1 MAFGENL
8 NNNSQFIN
16 CLRKPV
22 EHRTNE
28 DVETIFCYLC
38 GMQAV
43 AGLPESSVRAMSETA
58 KYEAQDSNYLLY
70 TADDTANCWYI
81 LLSGCVFLDG
91 CMYLPGSS
99 FGKQPLG
106 TNGKRGT
113 DCLVLEYSEMIVID
127 FPNTDLFQPFQR
139 HSYSKNDLERLLA
152 LETQDYRI
160 GGPIP
165 DDEQLPMELQHVKE
179 IILRSDQNLKR
190 TGSIEEPPG
199 NNLELD
205 LTGLVESIVDS
216 DEDDEEEES
225 HSSRESLMVRDVVR
239 DCLEKEPSDRT
250 ESDIQALLDFMQHLP
265 AFANMTMN
273 VRQELCAVMVFAVVD
288 KAGSVVMENSEELD
302 SWCVILNGSVE
313 ILVGGDE
320 PLTLHLGDSFGVEPT
335 LKKMYHRGVMKTRV
349 DDCQFVCVAQAD
361 YYRILTQGERSIQCI
376 EEGGQVVMV
385 TEFRKTDGGS
395 RQGQVVIKATPQKLV
410 SHVVAD
416 HSAIDPTFVEDL
428 LLTYKTFLDRP
439 SEICS
444 KLLNWFLERKF
455 RDKVTRAMLLWVNNH
470 YSDFEGDPV
479 MEDYLGTFEKG
490 LELQQMTGQLGLLNI
505 ACAAKAKS
513 RRVTMD
519 RSSREMPLGFT
530 IAGGKEYGFGV
541 FISKIEPESKALE
554 AGLRRGDQVLE
565 VNGTNFETISYIKAR
580 DVLSSSTH
588 VSMLVK
594 RNMPAFKEM
603 LTAPQGKDNLKLTQS
618 KDTIQRSS
626 SDCSERQRTL
636 QTRLSVPDISSDP
649 SKKSVQHIHPSTT
662 TERVKKA
669 LNRLSV
675 IGTLSRNTKL
685 ISRSERDLLSVDHD
699 GSDDMHVMARHAVK
713 TRTRATLPRGFGSTE
728 CIHTSDQTIEMPDKV
743 IKVYKADQTCKYFMV
758 YRETTAREVVN
769 RALDA
774 FGIQISHPDSPSNY
788 SLCEITVEDE
798 GLIKQRRLPD
808 TLCNL
813 PDRIHLNGR
822 YYLKNNLVS
831 GSLLPDEAA
840 QELAKESHFNL
851 LQLKPRD
858 LAKEITLQD
867 FEVFRSIDPRE
878 YIYKLW
884 NFGPKLTENL
894 RKFSEIVNKE
904 MFWVV
909 TEICSETNLVKRM
922 KIIKAFIKIA
932 RHCKECKNY
941 NSLFAIVSGLGHSAV
956 QRLKNTWDKLPTR
969 HSKAF
974 EDLQSLM
981 DPSRNM
987 SKYRNLLNG
996 EHGEPPLIPFF
1007 PVITKDLTFIHLGND
1022 SIVDGLVNFEKLRLI
1037 AREVRQI
1044 SKFNSIPY
1052 DPDTMFEEDPNSQG
1066 GPGQQKVTSTVVGMV
1081 TGGSTRRSL
1090 RDQNPKKMYEESM
1103 MSRRVKQYLS
1113 SLTII
1118 QDEDK
1123 LRDMSHNC
1131 EPPQGSAPPSVQT
1144 RKKNSP
1150 STSPVPNKK
1159 DRKGSKPS
1167 ELTAPSPLA
1176 LKKEMWSGDRMSVSS
1191 TASTSS
1197 IPDPDVQSPKLLPED
1212 EIHVFPENDRMSMS
1226 LPEDTVH
1233 MQELRR
1239 LHINDE
1245 HRRPHYRHPPAVEVL
1260 RPIHY
1265 SGSAESLPY
1274 SPTHTTSSQDH
1285 PYHPGVTYQYSA
1297 YHYPNDQYSR
1307 VEYVE
1312 NYDEEEGQ
1320 VSAV

>member
-1 MAFGENL
+1 MAFCENL
-8 NNNSQFIN
+8 NNNSKFIN
-16 CLRKPV
+16 CLRKSV
-22 EHRTNE
+22 HHRTNE
-28 DVETIFCYLC
+28 DVETIFRYLC

-43 AGLPESSVRAMSETA
+43 AGLPESSVRTMSETA
-58 KYEAQDSNYLLY
+58 RYVAEDSNYLLY
-70 TADDTANCWYI
+70 VEDDLANCWYI

-106 TNGKRGT
+106 ANGKRGT

-152 LETQDYRI
+152 LETKDFRI
-160 GGPIP
+160 GGPMP

-179 IILRSDQNLKR
+179 IILRSDKNMQR
-190 TGSIEEPPG
+190 SASVEDSSST

-216 DEDDEEEES
+216 DEEDEEEES
-225 HSSRESLMVRDVVR
+225 LSSRESLLVRDVVR
-239 DCLEKEPSDRT
+239 DCLEKEPADRT

-273 VRQELCAVMVFAVVD
+273 VRQELCSVMVFAVVD
-288 KAGSVVMENSEELD
+288 KAGSIVMENEEELD

-313 ILVGGDE
+313 ILVDGEE

-335 LKKMYHRGVMKTRV
+335 LKKMRHKGIMKTRV

-395 RQGQVVIKATPQKLV
+395 RQGQVVIKATPQKLI
-410 SHVVAD
+410 SHVVEE

-428 LLTYKTFLDRP
+428 LLTFKTFLDRP

-444 KLLNWFLERKF
+444 QLLNWFLERRF

-470 YSDFEGDPV
+470 YGDFEGDPV
-479 MEDYLGTFEKG
+479 MEDYLETFEKG
-490 LELQQMTGQLGLLNI
+490 LELQQMSGQLGLLNI
-505 ACAAKAKS
+505 ACAAKAKA
-513 RRVTMD
+513 RRITMD
-519 RSSREMPLGFT
+519 RSSRDMPLGFT
-530 IAGGKEYGFGV
+530 VAGGKESGFGI
-541 FISKIEPESKALE
+541 FISKVEEDSKGAE
-554 AGLRRGDQVLE
+554 VGLRRGDRILE
-565 VNGTNFETISYIKAR
+565 VNGTNFENITYVKAR
-580 DVLSSSTH
+580 EVLSSATH
-588 VSMLVK
+588 VSFLVK

-603 LTAPQGKDNLKLTQS
+603 LTAPHGKDNLKLTQS
-618 KDTIQRSS
+618 KDIVQRSS

-636 QTRLSVPDISSDP
+636 QSRLSVPEISSDP
-649 SKKSVQHIHPSTT
+649 SKKPIQHLHPSNR
-662 TERVKKA
+662 TEKVKKA
-669 LNRLSV
+669 LNRLSAL
-675 IGTLSRNTKL
+675 GTLSRNSKL
-685 ISRSERDLLSVDHD
+685 ISKSERDLLSVNHD
-699 GSDDMHVMARHAVK
+699 TSDDLHTMARLAVK
-713 TRTRATLPRGFGSTE
+713 NKRATLPRGFGSTE
-728 CIHTSDQTIEMPDKV
+728 CIYTSDQSLDMPDKV

-758 YRETTAREVVN
+758 FKETTAREVVN
-769 RALDA
+769 RAVDA
-774 FGIQISHPDSPSNY
+774 FGIPDHPSNY
-788 SLCEITVEDE
+788 SLCEITVEDG

-808 TLCNL
+808 MLPNL

-822 YYLKNNLVS
+822 YYLKNNEVS
-831 GSLLPDEAA
+831 GPLLPDEAA
-840 QELAKESHFNL
+840 QELAKESSFSL

-867 FEVFRSIDPRE
+867 FEIFRSIDPRE

-909 TEICSETNLVKRM
+909 TEICNESNLVKRM

-956 QRLKNTWDKLPTR
+956 QRLKNTWDRLPTK
-969 HSKAF
+969 HTKAF

-1052 DPDTMFEEDPNSQG
+1052 DPDTMFDDDSNSQG
-1066 GPGQQKVTSTVVGMV
+1066 GPGNQKLVGMV
-1081 TGGSTRRSL
+1081 TGSGRRSL

-1103 MSRRVKQYLS
+1103 MSRRVQQYLTN
-1113 SLTII
+1113 LTII
-1118 QDEDK
+1118 EDEEK
-1123 LRDMSHNC
+1123 LREMSNNC

-1144 RKKNSP
+1144 RRKNSP
-1150 STSPVPNKK
+1150 SSSPVASKK
-1159 DRKGSKPS
+1159 DRKGSKPN
-1167 ELTAPSPLA
+1167 ELTVPSPLA
-1176 LKKEMWSGDRMSVSS
+1176 LKKELIASDRISVSS
-1191 TASTSS
+1191 TASSS
-1197 IPDPDVQSPKLLPED
+1197 SFPEVQSPKILPEED
-1212 EIHVFPENDRMSMS
+1212 IHVFPENDRTS

-1239 LHINDE
+1239 LHYNDD
-1245 HRRPHYRHPPAVEVL
+1245 HRRPHYRHPPGVEVI
-1260 RPIHY
+1260 RPVHY
-1265 SGSAESLPY
+1265 SESAENLPY
-1274 SPTHTTSSQDH
+1274 SPTHPTAPQEH
-1285 PYHPGVTYQYSA
+1285 PYHPGVTYPYGG
-1297 YHYPNDQYSR
+1297 YHHYPVDQYRR
-1307 VEYVE
+1307 VDYVDS
-1312 NYDEEEGQ
+1312 YDEEEGQ

>member
-1 MAFGENL
+1 MNMAFGESNL

-16 CLRKPV
+16 CLRTPIQQ
-22 EHRTNE
+22 RTNA
-28 DVETIFCYLC
+28 DVETIFCSLW

-43 AGLPESSVRAMSETA
+43 AGLPESAVRTMSETA
-58 KYEAQDSNYLLY
+58 RYEARDSNYLLY
-70 TADDTANCWYI
+70 MADDVASCWYI
-81 LLSGCVFLDG
+81 LLSGCVFLEC

-99 FGKQPLG
+99 FGKQPLSS
-106 TNGKRGT
+106 NGKRGT
-113 DCLVLEYSEMIVID
+113 DCLVLEYSELIVID
-127 FPNTDLFQPFQR
+127 FPNTELFQPFQR
-139 HSYSKNDLERLLA
+139 HSYSKTDLERLLA
-152 LETQDYRI
+152 LETRDYRI

-179 IILRSDQNLKR
+179 IILRSDQNMKKSASEDSS
-190 TGSIEEPPG
+190 SI
-199 NNLELD
+199 NNYELD

-216 DEDDEEEES
+216 DEDDEEEEES

-250 ESDIQALLDFMQHLP
+250 PSDIQALLDFMQHLP

-288 KAGSVVMENSEELD
+288 KAGSIVMENEEELD

-313 ILVGGDE
+313 IVVHGEE

-335 LKKMYHRGVMKTRV
+335 LKKMRHKGIMKTRV

-376 EEGGQVVMV
+376 EEGGEVVMV

-395 RQGQVVIKATPQKLV
+395 RQGQVVIKATAQKLI

-416 HSAIDPTFVEDL
+416 HSAIDPTYVEDL

-444 KLLNWFLERKF
+444 QLLNWFLEKRF
-455 RDKVTRAMLLWVNNH
+455 RDKVTRAILLWVNNH
-470 YSDFEGDPV
+470 YGDFESDPV
-479 MEDYLGTFEKG
+479 MESYLETFEKG
-490 LELQQMTGQLGLLNI
+490 LEQQQMSGQLGLLNI

-513 RRVTMD
+513 RRITMD
-519 RSSREMPLGFT
+519 RPSKDKPLGFT
-530 IAGGKEYGFGV
+530 IAGGKESGFGIFV
-541 FISKIEPESKALE
+541 SKVEEDCKALE
-554 AGLRRGDQVLE
+554 AGLRRGDQLLE
-565 VNGTNFETISYIKAR
+565 VNGTNFENVTATKAR
-580 DVLSSSTH
+580 DILSCAIH

-603 LTAPQGKDNLKLTQS
+603 EMTPHRKENLKITQS
-618 KDTIQRSS
+618 KDTVQRSS

-636 QTRLSVPDISSDP
+636 QSRFSVPEISSDP
-649 SKKSVQHIHPSTT
+649 SKKPIQHLHPSST

-669 LNRLSV
+669 LNRLSA

-685 ISRSERDLLSVDHD
+685 ISKSERDLLSVDQD
-699 GSDDMHVMARHAVK
+699 GTDDLHMMAKHGVKK
-713 TRTRATLPRGFGSTE
+713 TRASLPRGFGSTE
-728 CIHTSDQTIEMPDKV
+728 CINTSDQSLEMPDGV
-743 IKVYKADQTCKYFMV
+743 IKVFKADQTCRYFMV
-758 YRETTAREVVN
+758 YKETTTREVVN
-769 RALDA
+769 RAVEA
-774 FGIQISHPDSPSNY
+774 FGIQDSPREY
-788 SLCEITVEDE
+788 ALCEVTVED
-798 GLIKQRRLPD
+798 GGFVKQRRLPD
-808 TLCNL
+808 MLANL

-822 YYLKNNLVS
+822 YYLKNNSVS
-831 GSLLPDEAA
+831 SQLLPDEAA
-840 QELAKESHFNL
+840 QELAKESQFSL
-851 LQLKPRD
+851 LQLKPKEV
-858 LAKEITLQD
+858 AKELTLQD

-894 RKFSEIVNKE
+894 RKFSEIVNNE

-909 TEICSETNLVKRM
+909 TEICSEPNLVKRM
-922 KIIKAFIKIA
+922 KLIKTFIKIA
-932 RHCKECKNY
+932 RYCKECKNY
-941 NSLFAIVSGLGHSAV
+941 NSLFAIVSGLGHSTV
-956 QRLKNTWDKLPTR
+956 QRLKNTWDKLPTK

-1052 DPDTMFEEDPNSQG
+1052 DPDTMFEDEVNSQG
-1066 GPGQQKVTSTVVGMV
+1066 GPGQQRVTSTVVGMV
-1081 TGGSTRRSL
+1081 TGSSTWSRRSL

-1113 SLTII
+1113 NLTVI
-1118 QDEDK
+1118 QDEEN
-1123 LRDMSHNC
+1123 LREMSNVC
-1131 EPPQGSAPPSVQT
+1131 EPPQGSAAAPSVQS
-1144 RKKNSP
+1144 RKK
-1150 STSPVPNKK
+1150 TSPTSSPGANKK
-1159 DRKGSKPS
+1159 DRKAGKPI
-1167 ELTAPSPLA
+1167 PSPLA
-1176 LKKEMWSGDRMSVSS
+1176 LRKDIAGDRISVSS

-1197 IPDPDVQSPKLLPED
+1197 LTDVQSPKQMSEE
-1212 EIHVFPENDRMSMS
+1212 EIHVFPEVDRTS

-1245 HRRPHYRHPPAVEVL
+1245 HQRPHYRHPPVVEVV
-1260 RPIHY
+1260 RPIMY
-1265 SGSAESLPY
+1265 TVPAPSADTVPY
-1274 SPTHTTSSQDH
+1274 SPTHSTSSQEH
-1285 PYHPGVTYQYSA
+1285 PYHP
-1297 YHYPNDQYSR
+1297 
-1307 VEYVE
+1307 
-1312 NYDEEEGQ
+1312 EEEGQ

>member
-16 CLRKPV
+16 CLRKRV
-22 EHRTNE
+22 DHRTNE
-28 DVETIFCYLC
+28 DVKTIYHYLY
-38 GMQAV
+38 GMQAMT
-43 AGLPESSVRAMSETA
+43 GLPESSVRTMSETA
-58 KYEAQDSNYLLY
+58 RYIAQDSNYLLY
-70 TADDTANCWYI
+70 MADDVADCWYI

-99 FGKQPLG
+99 FGKQPLS

-127 FPNTDLFQPFQR
+127 FPNTDLLLPFQR

-160 GGPIP
+160 GGPMP

-179 IILRSDQNLKR
+179 IILRSDEKLKR
-190 TGSIEEPPG
+190 NSSSEEPNAG
-199 NNLELD
+199 NNWQLD

-216 DEDDEEEES
+216 DEEDEEDES

-239 DCLEKEPSDRT
+239 DCLEKEPVDRT

-265 AFANMTMN
+265 AFVNMTMN
-273 VRQELCAVMVFAVVD
+273 VRQELCAVMVFAVVE
-288 KAGSVVMENSEELD
+288 KAGSTVMEDKEELD

-313 ILVGGDE
+313 ILVDGE
-320 PLTLHLGDSFGVEPT
+320 KPLTLHLGDSFGVEPT
-335 LKKMYHRGVMKTRV
+335 LKKMHHKGIMKTRV

-376 EEGGQVVMV
+376 EEDGGVVMV

-410 SHVVAD
+410 SHVIAD

-428 LLTYKTFLDRP
+428 LLTYKTFWDR
-439 SEICS
+439 STEICS
-444 KLLNWFLERKF
+444 QLLNWFLERRF

-470 YSDFEGDPV
+470 YSDFEGDSV
-479 MEDYLGTFEKG
+479 MEGYLETFEKG
-490 LELQQMTGQLGLLNI
+490 LEIQGMTGQLGLLNI
-505 ACAAKAKS
+505 ACTAKAKS
-513 RRVTMD
+513 RRITMD
-519 RSSREMPLGFT
+519 RSSKDMPLGFT
-530 IAGGKEYGFGV
+530 IAGGREYGFGI
-541 FISKIEPESKALE
+541 FISKIEPESRASE
-554 AGLRRGDQVLE
+554 AGLKLGDKILE
-565 VNGTNFETISYIKAR
+565 VNGTDFANITYTKAR
-580 DVLSSSTH
+580 EVFSFSIH
-588 VSMLVK
+588 VSLLVK
-594 RNMPAFKEM
+594 RDMQAFKEM
-603 LTAPQGKDNLKLTQS
+603 LSAPQGKDNAKLTQC
-618 KDTIQRSS
+618 KETVHRSS
-626 SDCSERQRTL
+626 SDCSERQRSL
-636 QTRLSVPDISSDP
+636 QSRFSVPDIASDSS
-649 SKKSVQHIHPSTT
+649 KRQVQYLHPSST

-685 ISRSERDLLSVDHD
+685 ISRSEKDLLSVDPE
-699 GSDDMHVMARHAVK
+699 SAEYMNIMARHAVK
-713 TRTRATLPRGFGSTE
+713 KQRATLPRGFGSTE
-728 CIHTSDQTIEMPDKV
+728 CIYTSEQTNDMPDKV
-743 IKVYKADQTCKYFMV
+743 IKVYRADQTCKYFMV
-758 YRETTAREVVN
+758 YKETTAREVVI
-769 RALDA
+769 RALEA
-774 FGIQISHPDSPSNY
+774 FGIQDSSSNY
-788 SLCEITVEDE
+788 SLCEITVEE
-798 GLIKQRRLPD
+798 QGLIRQRRLQD
-808 TLCNL
+808 TLNNL
-813 PDRIHLNGR
+813 SDKIHLNGR

-840 QELAKESHFNL
+840 QELSKESISSL

-894 RKFSEIVNKE
+894 RKFSEIVNNE
-904 MFWVV
+904 MFWVI
-909 TEICSETNLVKRM
+909 TEICSESNLVKRM
-922 KIIKAFIKIA
+922 KIMKTFIKIA
-932 RHCKECKNY
+932 RLCKECKNY
-941 NSLFAIVSGLGHSAV
+941 NTLFAIVSGLGHSAV

-1022 SIVDGLVNFEKLRLI
+1022 SIIDGLVNFEKLRLI
-1037 AREVRQI
+1037 AREIRQI

-1052 DPDTMFEEDPNSQG
+1052 DPETMFEEDTNNQG

-1081 TGGSTRRSL
+1081 TGSSNRRSL

-1113 SLTII
+1113 GLTVI
-1118 QDEDK
+1118 QDEEK
-1123 LRDMSHNC
+1123 LREMSHAC
-1131 EPPQGSAPPSVQT
+1131 EPPQGSGSSAPPSVQT

-1150 STSPVPNKK
+1150 SSSPVASKN
-1159 DRKGSKPS
+1159 DRKGNKPS
-1167 ELTAPSPLA
+1167 ELTVPSPLA
-1176 LKKEMWSGDRMSVSS
+1176 LKKDLTGGDRMSISS
-1191 TASTSS
+1191 TASSS
-1197 IPDPDVQSPKLLPED
+1197 SLAEPDVQSPKLLPED
-1212 EIHVFPENDRMSMS
+1212 EVHVFPENDRMSH
-1226 LPEDTVH
+1226 PEDTVH
-1233 MQELRR
+1233 MQELKR
-1239 LHINDE
+1239 LHLNED
-1245 HRRPHYRHPPAVEVL
+1245 HRRPHYRYPQPL
-1260 RPIHY
+1260 DGFRPMSY
-1265 SGSAESLPY
+1265 SASAESLPY
-1274 SPTHTTSSQDH
+1274 STNHTSSSQEH
-1285 PYHPGVTYQYSA
+1285 SYHPGVTYQYNT
-1297 YHYPNDQYSR
+1297 YHYPSDQYSR

>member
-1 MAFGENL
+1 MYQHQIMAFGENL

-38 GMQAV
+38 GMQAM
-43 AGLPESSVRAMSETA
+43 AGLPQSAVRTMSETA
-58 KYEAQDSNYLLY
+58 RYVAEDSNHLLY
-70 TADDTANCWYI
+70 MADDLAQCWYV

-106 TNGKRGT
+106 TNRKRGT

-127 FPNTDLFQPFQR
+127 FPSTDLFQPFQR

-152 LETQDYRI
+152 LETEDYRI

-179 IILRSDQNLKR
+179 IILRSDQQLKR
-190 TGSIEEPPG
+190 SASVEGSHSG

-216 DEDDEEEES
+216 DEEDEEEES

-288 KAGSVVMENSEELD
+288 KAGSTVMANKEELD

-313 ILVGGDE
+313 ILVDGAE
-320 PLTLHLGDSFGVEPT
+320 PVTLHLGDSFGVEPT
-335 LKKMYHRGVMKTRV
+335 LKKMYHNGVMKTRV

-376 EEGGQVVMV
+376 EENGSVVMV

-395 RQGQVVIKATPQKLV
+395 RQGQVVIKATPLKLI
-410 SHVVAD
+410 SHVIAD

-428 LLTYKTFLDRP
+428 LLTYKTFLDRS

-444 KLLNWFLERKF
+444 QLLNWFLERRF

-470 YSDFEGDPV
+470 YGDFEGDPV

-490 LELQQMTGQLGLLNI
+490 LELQQMNGQLGLLNI

-513 RRVTMD
+513 RRITMD

-530 IAGGKEYGFGV
+530 ISGGREYGFGI
-541 FISKIEPESKALE
+541 FISKVEPESKALE
-554 AGLRRGDQVLE
+554 AGLRRGDKILE
-565 VNGTNFETISYIKAR
+565 GNGTNFGNITYVKAR
-580 DVLSSSTH
+580 DVLSSSIH
-588 VSMLVK
+588 VSLLVK
-594 RNMPAFKEM
+594 RNMQAFKEM
-603 LTAPQGKDNLKLTQS
+603 LTSPQGKDNLRLTQT
-618 KDTIQRSS
+618 KDTVVQRSS
-626 SDCSERQRTL
+626 SDCSERNRTL
-636 QTRLSVPDISSDP
+636 QTRLSVPDITSDP
-649 SKKSVQHIHPSTT
+649 SKRQVQHLHPSST

-685 ISRSERDLLSVDHD
+685 ISRSERDLLSMDHD
-699 GSDDMHVMARHAVK
+699 STDEMHVLARHPVK
-713 TRTRATLPRGFGSTE
+713 KQRVSLPRGFGSTE
-728 CIHTSDQTIEMPDKV
+728 CIYTSEQNGDMPDKV

-758 YRETTAREVVN
+758 YKETTAREVVN

-774 FGIQISHPDSPSNY
+774 FGIQDSASNY

-798 GLIKQRRLPD
+798 GFIKQRRLPD
-808 TLCNL
+808 MLHNL
-813 PDRIHLNGR
+813 SDRIHLNGR

-840 QELAKESHFNL
+840 QELAKEANFSL

-909 TEICSETNLVKRM
+909 TEICNESNLVKRM
-922 KIIKAFIKIA
+922 KIIKTFIKIA
-932 RHCKECKNY
+932 RLCKECKNY
-941 NSLFAIVSGLGHSAV
+941 NTLFAIVSGLGHSAV
-956 QRLKNTWDKLPTR
+956 RRLKNTWDKLPTR

-1037 AREVRQI
+1037 AREIRQI

-1052 DPDTMFEEDPNSQG
+1052 DPETMFEEDPNSQG

-1081 TGGSTRRSL
+1081 TGSSNRRSL

-1113 SLTII
+1113 GLTII
-1118 QDEDK
+1118 QDEEK
-1123 LRDMSHNC
+1123 LRDMSNAC

-1150 STSPVPNKK
+1150 TSSPVANPR
-1159 DRKGSKPS
+1159 DRKGSKPH
-1167 ELTAPSPLA
+1167 ELTVPSPLA
-1176 LKKEMWSGDRMSVSS
+1176 LKKDLVGGDRISVSS
-1191 TASTSS
+1191 TASSS
-1197 IPDPDVQSPKLLPED
+1197 SLAEPDVQSPKLLPED
-1212 EIHVFPENDRMSMS
+1212 EVQVFPENDRTSF
-1226 LPEDTVH
+1226 PEDTVH

-1245 HRRPHYRHPPAVEVL
+1245 HRRPHYRHPPTLEVI
-1260 RPIHY
+1260 RPLHY
-1265 SGSAESLPY
+1265 SASAESLPY
-1274 SPTHTTSSQDH
+1274 SSNHSTSSQDH
-1285 PYHPGVTYQYSA
+1285 SYHPGVTYQYNA
-1297 YHYPNDQYSR
+1297 YHYPTDQYSR

-1312 NYDEEEGQ
+1312 NYDEEGQ

>member
-1 MAFGENL
+1 MSMAFGENL
-8 NNNSQFIN
+8 NNNSEFIN

-22 EHRTNE
+22 DHRTNE

-43 AGLPESSVRAMSETA
+43 SGLPESSVRAMSETA
-58 KYEAQDSNYLLY
+58 RYEAEDSNYLLY
-70 TADDTANCWYI
+70 VADDTAGCWYI

-99 FGKQPLG
+99 FGKQPL
-106 TNGKRGT
+106 NGKRGT
-113 DCLVLEYSEMIVID
+113 DCLVLEYSELIVID

-139 HSYSKNDLERLLA
+139 HSYCKNDLERLLA

-179 IILRSDQNLKR
+179 IILRSDKNMKR
-190 TGSIEEPPG
+190 SASEDSSSV

-288 KAGSVVMENSEELD
+288 KAGSVVMENEEELD

-313 ILVGGDE
+313 ILVPGEE

-335 LKKMYHRGVMKTRV
+335 LKKMRHRGVMKTRV

-376 EEGGQVVMV
+376 EEDGEVVMV

-395 RQGQVVIKATPQKLV
+395 RQGHVVIKATPQKLV

-416 HSAIDPTFVEDL
+416 HSAIDPTYVEDL

-444 KLLNWFLERKF
+444 QLLNWFLERRF

-470 YSDFEGDPV
+470 YGDFEGDPV
-479 MEDYLGTFEKG
+479 MEDYLETFEKG
-490 LELQQMTGQLGLLNI
+490 LELQNMSGQLGLLNI

-513 RRVTMD
+513 HRITMD
-519 RSSREMPLGFT
+519 RSSRDMPLGFT
-530 IAGGKEYGFGV
+530 IAGGKECGFGI
-541 FISKIEPESKALE
+541 FISKVEEESKALE
-554 AGLRRGDQVLE
+554 AGVRRGDQVLE
-565 VNGTNFETISYIKAR
+565 VNGTNFENITYIKAR
-580 DVLSSSTH
+580 DVLSTATH
-588 VSMLVK
+588 VSLLVK

-603 LTAPQGKDNLKLTQS
+603 LTTPHGKDNLKITQS
-618 KDTIQRSS
+618 KDTVQRSS

-636 QTRLSVPDISSDP
+636 QTRLSVPEISSD
-649 SKKSVQHIHPSTT
+649 SVKKPIQHLHSSST

-669 LNRLSV
+669 LNRLSA
-675 IGTLSRNTKL
+675 IGTLSRNSKL
-685 ISRSERDLLSVDHD
+685 ISRSERDLLSVAHD
-699 GSDDMHVMARHAVK
+699 GPDDMHTVARHGVK
-713 TRTRATLPRGFGSTE
+713 RGQRASLPRGFGSTE
-728 CIHTSDQTIEMPDKV
+728 CIHTSDQSLEMPDRV

-758 YRETTAREVVN
+758 FKETTAREVVN
-769 RALDA
+769 RAVDA
-774 FGIQISHPDSPSNY
+774 FGIQDSPSKF

-798 GLIKQRRLPD
+798 GLVKQRRLPD
-808 TLCNL
+808 MLTNL

-822 YYLKNNLVS
+822 YYLKNNNVS
-831 GSLLPDEAA
+831 SQLLPDEAA
-840 QELAKESHFNL
+840 QELAKESHFTL
-851 LQLKPRD
+851 LQIKPRD
-858 LAKEITLQD
+858 VAKELTLQD

-909 TEICSETNLVKRM
+909 TEICSEANVVKRM
-922 KIIKAFIKIA
+922 KLIKAFIKIA

-941 NSLFAIVSGLGHSAV
+941 NSLFAIVSGLGHSSV
-956 QRLKNTWDKLPTR
+956 QRLKNTWDKLPTK

-1037 AREVRQI
+1037 AREIRQI

-1052 DPDTMFEEDPNSQG
+1052 DPDTMFEDEVNSQG
-1066 GPGQQKVTSTVVGMV
+1066 GPGQPKGTSSVVGMV
-1081 TGGSTRRSL
+1081 TGSTTWSRRSL

-1113 SLTII
+1113 NLTII
-1118 QDEDK
+1118 QDEEK
-1123 LRDMSHNC
+1123 LTDMSHVC

-1150 STSPVPNKK
+1150 TSSPAANKK
-1159 DRKGSKPS
+1159 DRKAGKPV
-1167 ELTAPSPLA
+1167 PSPLA
-1176 LKKEMWSGDRMSVSS
+1176 LRKDLAVDRMSVSS

-1197 IPDPDVQSPKLLPED
+1197 LPDIQSPKQLNED
-1212 EIHVFPENDRMSMS
+1212 DLHVFPEADRTS

-1239 LHINDE
+1239 LHINDD
-1245 HRRPHYRHPPAVEVL
+1245 HPRAHYRYPPAVEVL
-1260 RPIHY
+1260 RPTVY
-1265 SGSAESLPY
+1265 SASSAESLPY
-1274 SPTHTTSSQDH
+1274 SPTHSTSSQEH
-1285 PYHPGVTYQYSA
+1285 SYYPGVTYHYQ
-1297 YHYPNDQYSR
+1297 HYPVDHYSR
-1307 VEYVE
+1307 AEYVD
-1312 NYDEEEGQ
+1312 NYDDEEGQ

>member
-1 MAFGENL
+1 MAFGDSNL
-8 NNNSQFIN
+8 NNNSEFIN

-28 DVETIFCYLC
+28 DVETIFCCLS

-43 AGLPESSVRAMSETA
+43 AGLPESSVRTMSETA
-58 KYEAQDSNYLLY
+58 RYEAEDSNYLLY
-70 TADDTANCWYI
+70 VADDIAACWYI

-113 DCLVLEYSEMIVID
+113 DCLVLEYSELIVID
-127 FPNTDLFQPFQR
+127 FPNSDLFQPFIR

-152 LETQDYRI
+152 LETDDYRI

-165 DDEQLPMELQHVKE
+165 DDEQLPMELQQVKE
-179 IILRSDQNLKR
+179 IILQSDKNMKR
-190 TGSIEEPPG
+190 RASDSSSL

-250 ESDIQALLDFMQHLP
+250 ETDIQALLDFMQHLP

-288 KAGSVVMENSEELD
+288 KAGSTVMENEEELD

-313 ILVGGDE
+313 ILVPGEE

-335 LKKMYHRGVMKTRV
+335 LKKMRHRGVMKTRV

-376 EEGGQVVMV
+376 EENGEVVMV

-395 RQGQVVIKATPQKLV
+395 RQGHVVIKATPQKLI

-416 HSAIDPTFVEDL
+416 HSAIDPTYVEDL
-428 LLTYKTFLDRP
+428 LLTYKSFLDRP

-444 KLLNWFLERKF
+444 QLLNWFLERRF

-470 YSDFEGDPV
+470 YGDFERDAV
-479 MEDYLGTFEKG
+479 MEDYLETFEKG
-490 LELQQMTGQLGLLNI
+490 LEQQNMSGQLGLLNI

-513 RRVTMD
+513 RRITMD

-530 IAGGKEYGFGV
+530 IAGGKESGFGI
-541 FISKIEPESKALE
+541 FISKVEEGSKASE
-554 AGLRRGDQVLE
+554 AGVRLGDQVLE
-565 VNGTNFETISYIKAR
+565 VNGTNFENISNTKAR
-580 DVLSSSTH
+580 DVLSSAIH
-588 VSMLVK
+588 VSLLVK
-594 RNMPAFKEM
+594 QNKPAFKEM
-603 LTAPQGKDNLKLTQS
+603 LTTPHGKDNLKLTQT
-618 KDTIQRSS
+618 KDTVQRSS

-636 QTRLSVPDISSDP
+636 QARLSVPEISSD
-649 SKKSVQHIHPSTT
+649 SVKKPIQHLHSSTP

-669 LNRLSV
+669 LNRLSAF
-675 IGTLSRNTKL
+675 GTLSRNNKL
-685 ISRSERDLLSVDHD
+685 ISRSERDLLSTVDHD
-699 GSDDMHVMARHAVK
+699 GSTDDMHAVARHGVK
-713 TRTRATLPRGFGSTE
+713 PRTRGSLPRGFGSTE
-728 CIHTSDQTIEMPDKV
+728 CIHTSDQSLEMPDRV

-758 YRETTAREVVN
+758 YKETTAREVVN
-769 RALDA
+769 RAVDA
-774 FGIQISHPDSPSNY
+774 FGIQELPGDY
-788 SLCEITVEDE
+788 SLCEITVEDG

-808 TLCNL
+808 MLTNL

-822 YYLKNNLVS
+822 YYLKNNHVS
-831 GSLLPDEAA
+831 SQLLPDEAA
-840 QELAKESHFNL
+840 QELAKESHSTL
-851 LQLKPRD
+851 LQIKPRD
-858 LAKEITLQD
+858 VAKELTLQD

-922 KIIKAFIKIA
+922 KLIKAFIKIA

-956 QRLKNTWDKLPTR
+956 QRLKNTWDKLPTK

-1052 DPDTMFEEDPNSQG
+1052 DPDTMFEDEINSQG
-1066 GPGQQKVTSTVVGMV
+1066 GPGQQKMTSSVVGMV
-1081 TGGSTRRSL
+1081 TGSTTWGRRSL

-1113 SLTII
+1113 NLTII
-1118 QDEDK
+1118 QDEEK
-1123 LRDMSHNC
+1123 LRDMSQVC
-1131 EPPQGSAPPSVQT
+1131 EPPQGSAPPSVQM

-1150 STSPVPNKK
+1150 TSSPTASKK
-1159 DRKGSKPS
+1159 DRKTGKPV
-1167 ELTAPSPLA
+1167 PSPLA
-1176 LKKEMWSGDRMSVSS
+1176 LRKDVAVDRASVSS

-1197 IPDPDVQSPKLLPED
+1197 FPDMQSPKQLNEED
-1212 EIHVFPENDRMSMS
+1212 IHVFPEGERTSY
-1226 LPEDTVH
+1226 PEDTVH

-1239 LHINDE
+1239 LHINDD
-1245 HRRPHYRHPPAVEVL
+1245 HHRPHYRHPPGVEVI
-1260 RPIHY
+1260 RPIVY
-1265 SGSAESLPY
+1265 SAGSAESLPY
-1274 SPTHTTSSQDH
+1274 SPTHSTSSQEH
-1285 PYHPGVTYQYSA
+1285 SYHPGVTYQYPG
-1297 YHYPNDQYSR
+1297 YHYPVDQYSR

-1312 NYDEEEGQ
+1312 NYDDEEGQ

>member
-1 MAFGENL
+1 MAFGESNL

-16 CLRKPV
+16 CLRTPIQQ
-22 EHRTNE
+22 RTNA
-28 DVETIFCYLC
+28 DVETIFCSLW

-43 AGLPESSVRAMSETA
+43 AGLPESAVRTMSETA
-58 KYEAQDSNYLLY
+58 RYEARDSNYLLY
-70 TADDTANCWYI
+70 MADDVASCWYI
-81 LLSGCVFLDG
+81 LLSGCVFLEG

-99 FGKQPLG
+99 FGKQPLSS
-106 TNGKRGT
+106 NGKRGT
-113 DCLVLEYSEMIVID
+113 DCLVLEYSELIVID
-127 FPNTDLFQPFQR
+127 FPNTELFQPFQR
-139 HSYSKNDLERLLA
+139 HSYSKTDLERLLA
-152 LETQDYRI
+152 LETRDYRI

-179 IILRSDQNLKR
+179 IILRSDQNMKKSASEDSS
-190 TGSIEEPPG
+190 SI
-199 NNLELD
+199 NNYELD

-216 DEDDEEEES
+216 DEDDEEEEES

-250 ESDIQALLDFMQHLP
+250 PSDIQALLDFMQHLP

-288 KAGSVVMENSEELD
+288 KAGSIVMENEEELD

-313 ILVGGDE
+313 IVVHGEE

-335 LKKMYHRGVMKTRV
+335 LKKMRHKGIMKTRV

-376 EEGGQVVMV
+376 EEGGEVVMV

-395 RQGQVVIKATPQKLV
+395 RQGQVVIKATAQKLI

-416 HSAIDPTFVEDL
+416 HSAIDPTYVEDL

-444 KLLNWFLERKF
+444 QLLNWFLEKRF
-455 RDKVTRAMLLWVNNH
+455 RDKVTRAILLWVNNH
-470 YSDFEGDPV
+470 YGDFESDPV
-479 MEDYLGTFEKG
+479 MESYLETFEKG
-490 LELQQMTGQLGLLNI
+490 LEQQQMSGQLGLLNI

-513 RRVTMD
+513 RRITMD
-519 RSSREMPLGFT
+519 RPSKDKPLGFT
-530 IAGGKEYGFGV
+530 IAGGKESGFGIFV
-541 FISKIEPESKALE
+541 SKVEEDCKALE
-554 AGLRRGDQVLE
+554 AGLRRGDQLLE
-565 VNGTNFETISYIKAR
+565 VNGTNFENVTATKAR
-580 DVLSSSTH
+580 DILSCAIH

-603 LTAPQGKDNLKLTQS
+603 EMTPHRKENLKITQS
-618 KDTIQRSS
+618 KDTVQRSS

-636 QTRLSVPDISSDP
+636 QSRFSVPEISSDP
-649 SKKSVQHIHPSTT
+649 SKKPIQHLHPSST

-669 LNRLSV
+669 LNRLSA

-685 ISRSERDLLSVDHD
+685 ISKSERDLLSVDQD
-699 GSDDMHVMARHAVK
+699 GTDDLHMMAKHGVKK
-713 TRTRATLPRGFGSTE
+713 TRASLPRGFGSTE
-728 CIHTSDQTIEMPDKV
+728 CINTSDQSLEMPDGV
-743 IKVYKADQTCKYFMV
+743 IKVFKADQTCRYFMV
-758 YRETTAREVVN
+758 YKETTTREVVN
-769 RALDA
+769 RAVEA
-774 FGIQISHPDSPSNY
+774 FGIQDSPREY
-788 SLCEITVEDE
+788 ALCEVTVED
-798 GLIKQRRLPD
+798 GGFVKQRRLPD
-808 TLCNL
+808 MLANL

-822 YYLKNNLVS
+822 YYLKNNSVS
-831 GSLLPDEAA
+831 SQLLPDEAA
-840 QELAKESHFNL
+840 QELAKESQFSL
-851 LQLKPRD
+851 LQLKPKEV
-858 LAKEITLQD
+858 AKELTLQD

-894 RKFSEIVNKE
+894 RKFSEIVNNE

-909 TEICSETNLVKRM
+909 TEICSEPNLVKRM
-922 KIIKAFIKIA
+922 KLIKTFIKIA
-932 RHCKECKNY
+932 RYCKECKNY
-941 NSLFAIVSGLGHSAV
+941 NSLFAIVSGLGHSTV
-956 QRLKNTWDKLPTR
+956 QRLKNTWDKLPTK

-1052 DPDTMFEEDPNSQG
+1052 DPDTMFEDEVNSQG
-1066 GPGQQKVTSTVVGMV
+1066 GPGQQRVTSTVVGMV
-1081 TGGSTRRSL
+1081 TGSSTWSRRSL

-1113 SLTII
+1113 TLTVI
-1118 QDEDK
+1118 QDEEN
-1123 LRDMSHNC
+1123 LREMSNVC
-1131 EPPQGSAPPSVQT
+1131 EPPQGSAAAPSVQS
-1144 RKKNSP
+1144 RKK
-1150 STSPVPNKK
+1150 TSPTSSPGANKK
-1159 DRKGSKPS
+1159 DRKAGKPI
-1167 ELTAPSPLA
+1167 PSPLA
-1176 LKKEMWSGDRMSVSS
+1176 LRKDIAGDRISVSS

-1197 IPDPDVQSPKLLPED
+1197 LTDVQSPKQISEE
-1212 EIHVFPENDRMSMS
+1212 EIHVFPEVDRTS

-1245 HRRPHYRHPPAVEVL
+1245 HQRPHYRHPPVVEVV
-1260 RPIHY
+1260 RPIMY
-1265 SGSAESLPY
+1265 TVPAPSADTVPY
-1274 SPTHTTSSQDH
+1274 SPTRSTSSQEH
-1285 PYHPGVTYQYSA
+1285 PYHPGVTYHQYVS
-1297 YHYPNDQYSR
+1297 YHYPEQYNR